1 MWSLPTMRQLNEQ
14 AESKGFEE
22 KLKRACRTGKLDGEQ
37 LVCEWQGHDQPS
49 RCDGELRHYLH
60 YDIFSDKPKGILTLC
75 ERHDGYYGSPS
86 EGYFEC
92 VDCNRVH
99 IENITW
105 ERYEVGTEDGSVC
118 IPCYAERVLND
129 ENQWLPLTDEVIN
142 ALTFNQ
148 VRKAKHLIAVQMKVP
163 DGIHQV
169 GDGVTFDSG
178 DGHGINGSLLD
189 LKAELLQAREDG
201 ATRALLILDDA
212 FQFCVSIGIYVPDQ
226 DGRFDVKTEASTE
239 AA

>member
-1 MWSLPTMRQLNEQ
+1 MWSLPTLKQLNEQ
-14 AESKGFEE
+14 AESKGFEQ
-22 KLKRACRTGKLDGEQ
+22 KLQDACRTGILDGET
-37 LVCEWQGHDQPS
+37 LVCEWADHDEPS
-49 RCDGELRHYLH
+49 RCEGELRHYLH

-129 ENQWLPLTDEVIN
+129 ENQWLSITDEVIDG
-142 ALTFNQ
+142 LTFYQ
-148 VRKAKHLIAVQMKVP
+148 VRKAKHLIAVQMKTP

-169 GDGVTFDSG
+169 GDGVTFDSS
-178 DGHGINGSLLD
+178 DGHGINGGLED
-189 LKAELLQAREDG
+189 LRAELRQAREEG
-201 ATRALLILDDA
+201 ATKAMLILDGG
-212 FQFCVSIGIYVPDQ
+212 FQFCVSIGVYAPDK
-226 DGRFDVKTEASTE
+226 DGRFDQKEV